1 METTKTTMESV
12 NAVNNAVNDEINKQ
26 ELYEALYNLTDGS
39 SDFDDLV
46 GICPGW
52 LSGILL

>member
-12 NAVNNAVNDEINKQ
+12 NAVNDEINKQ

-39 SDFDDLV
+39 SEFDDLV
-46 GICPGW
+46 DICPGW
-52 LSGILL
+52 LSEILL